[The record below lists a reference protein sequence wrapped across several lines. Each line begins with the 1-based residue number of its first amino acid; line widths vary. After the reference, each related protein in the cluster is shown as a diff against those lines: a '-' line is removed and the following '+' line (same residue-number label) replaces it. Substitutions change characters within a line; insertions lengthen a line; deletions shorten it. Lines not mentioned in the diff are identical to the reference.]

1 MRQIDSI
8 IRQLSQAKRDLE
20 ELKTA
25 QFTGAEQIRVKNII
39 APSRTFTPTAMFQSV
54 DTTIKAF
61 KITVRAVD
69 FDSRNVLLV
78 YPIVEAWQN
87 GAQVL
92 NFRNGSI
99 SYDRRTFLGQTNN
112 GKTERSWVFVVISPK
127 NQTYELRTQFF
138 TSANIEY
145 EIQEMS

>member
-1 MRQIDSI
+1 MRQTDTI

-25 QFTGAEQIRVKNII
+25 QFTGAEQIRVKNVV
-39 APSRTFTPTAMFQSV
+39 AQNRTFTPTGMFQSV

-99 SYDRRTFLGQTNN
+99 SHDRRTFLGQTDNS
-112 GKTERSWVFVVISPK
+112 KAERSWVFVVISPK

-145 EIQEMS
+145 EIQELN

>member
-25 QFTGAEQIRVKNII
+25 QFTGAEQIRVKNVV
-39 APSRTFTPTAMFQSV
+39 APNRTFTPTGMFQSA

-99 SYDRRTFLGQTNN
+99 SYDRRTFLGQTDNS
-112 GKTERSWVFVVISPK
+112 KAERSWVFVVISPK

-145 EIQEMS
+145 EIQELN

>member
-8 IRQLSQAKRDLE
+8 IRQLSKAKRDLE

-25 QFTGAEQIRVKNII
+25 QFTGTEQIRAKNII
-39 APSRTFTPTAMFQSV
+39 APNRTFTPTVMFQSV

-99 SYDRRTFLGQTNN
+99 SYDRRTFLGQTDNS
-112 GKTERSWVFVVISPK
+112 KTERSWVFVVISPK

-145 EIQEMS
+145 EIQELS